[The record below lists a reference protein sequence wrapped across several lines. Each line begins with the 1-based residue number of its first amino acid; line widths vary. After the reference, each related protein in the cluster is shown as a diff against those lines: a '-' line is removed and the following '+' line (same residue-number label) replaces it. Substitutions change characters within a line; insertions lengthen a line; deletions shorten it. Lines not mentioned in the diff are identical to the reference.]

1 MKIQKTIK
9 LREFKQFL
17 SENTEKLNLDVQDD
31 LSEWLENQTNYGFTI
46 VELGFVLDLFSMINE
61 CENMGSSIKHKWKN
75 YISRFDLK

>member
-9 LREFKQFL
+9 FQELKQFL
-17 SENTEKLNLDVQDD
+17 FQNEEKLNLDIQDV
-31 LSEWLENQTNYGFTI
+31 LSKWLENKTDYGFTI

-61 CENMGSSIKHKWKN
+61 CENMGISIKHKWKN